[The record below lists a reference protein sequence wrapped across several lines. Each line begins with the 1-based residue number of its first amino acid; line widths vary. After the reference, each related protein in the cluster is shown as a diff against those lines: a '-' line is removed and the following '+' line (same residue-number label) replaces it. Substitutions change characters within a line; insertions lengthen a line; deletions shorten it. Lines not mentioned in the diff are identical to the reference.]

1 MQYAPSNVPAALG
14 GAMTSGRSLHGV
26 AGIAGDA
33 ARRAAK
39 RRTFERDAR
48 HGAASRTRINAVRT
62 AHGTCKSL
70 ETKQT
75 MGVCNET
82 PGPS

>member
-1 MQYAPSNVPAALG
+1 VVDLLKSVNNRAIGGRCAADFNKG
-14 GAMTSGRSLHGV
+14 PKASKS
-26 AGIAGDA
+26 DA
-33 ARRAAK
+33 
-39 RRTFERDAR
+39 
-48 HGAASRTRINAVRT
+48 
-62 AHGTCKSL
+62 TCKSL